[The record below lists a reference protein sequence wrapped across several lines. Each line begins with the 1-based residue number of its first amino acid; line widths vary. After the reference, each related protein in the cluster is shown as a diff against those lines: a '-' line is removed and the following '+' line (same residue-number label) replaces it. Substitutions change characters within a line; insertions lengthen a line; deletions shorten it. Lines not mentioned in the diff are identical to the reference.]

1 MHFQSPEESGRVLNG
16 SARTRESLLRRVC
29 DWSDDA
35 SWQEFFDVYWR
46 ILYAVAIQEGL
57 TESEAE
63 EAVQATMITVAKK
76 IRTFK
81 YDPAVGSFR
90 SWICTQARWKITDYK
105 RRRAREQNRLRRPN
119 YENHSSTHT
128 RTSTVAR
135 IPDERDALEPFLQEN
150 WERAVGQVALAQ
162 VKAAVHPKHFQMFD
176 LHVVKKW
183 PIRDVAKLLQVNVA
197 QVYLAKSRISRL
209 LRQTT
214 KRVEAQLDR
223 LPPAVRPEKENH
235 ECSHTA
241 HPRR

>member
-1 MHFQSPEESGRVLNG
+1 
-16 SARTRESLLRRVC
+16 
-29 DWSDDA
+29 
-35 SWQEFFDVYWR
+35 
-46 ILYAVAIQEGL
+46 VAIQEGL

-81 YDPAVGSFR
+81 YDPALGSFR
-90 SWICTQARWKITDYK
+90 RWICNQARWKITDYK
-105 RRRAREQNRLRRPN
+105 RRRAREQERLHRPSFDN
-119 YENHSSTHT
+119 QSTHT
-128 RTSTVAR
+128 RTATVAR

-197 QVYLAKSRISRL
+197 QVYLAKSRIFRL

-223 LPPAVRPEKENH
+223 LPPAVRPAQKKL
-235 ECSHTA
+235 
-241 HPRR
+241 